1 MPNHRRVRHSV
12 VVPDGLS
19 MAGLVVVN
27 AAPLTGFGAAPADD
41 AAVTRAR
48 TAVAEPTKSNR
59 QLNHFLIASPLPQ
72 GAGRVLCRTQ
82 QIGRQFQIRPDGS
95 PNPQTRMSRRERALP
110 AWPLRC

>member
-1 MPNHRRVRHSV
+1 MLQLIAGTWFGPVGPGVALRQSV

-27 AAPLTGFGAAPADD
+27 AAPLTGFGAAPAVD

-48 TAVAEPTKSNR
+48 TAAAHPTKTSR
-59 QLNHFLIASPLPQ
+59 QFNHFLIASSLPQ

-82 QIGRQFQIRPDGS
+82 QVGRQFQIRPPGS
-95 PNPQTRMSRRERALP
+95 PNPQTRM
-110 AWPLRC
+110 